1 MVKKRQLKLVTN
13 LTKLNSLTDTRLSTL
28 KNFLVVNTQ
37 GDTWKPIDE
46 VGVWKVQ
53 IIAELH
59 DSWLDADNTYIVESK
74 FEDAMSYMDALTMA
88 VRMFDE
94 EYMEDYT
101 IAPTETTACN
111 KLVSVKAIA
120 MTL

>member
-1 MVKKRQLKLVTN
+1 MARTRQIKLMTN
-13 LTKLNSLTDTRLSTL
+13 LTQLNNLGDTKISTL
-28 KNFLVVNTQ
+28 KNYLIANTK
-37 GDTWKPIDE
+37 GNSWKPLDE

-53 IIAELH
+53 ISYDLH
-59 DSWLDADNTYIVESK
+59 DSWLNADNTYIVESK
-74 FEDAMSYMDALTMA
+74 FEDSMSYMDALTMA

-101 IAPTETTACN
+101 IAPTEPNACN

>member
-1 MVKKRQLKLVTN
+1 MARTRQIKLMTN
-13 LTKLNSLTDTRLSTL
+13 LTQLNNLGDTKISTL
-28 KNFLVVNTQ
+28 KNYLIANTK
-37 GDTWKPIDE
+37 GNSWKPLDE

-53 IIAELH
+53 IVTDLH
-59 DSWLDADNTYIVESK
+59 DSWLNADNTYIVESK
-74 FEDAMSYMDALTMA
+74 FEDSMSYMDALTMA

-101 IAPTETTACN
+101 IAPTEATACN
-111 KLVSVKAIA
+111 KLISVKAIA

>member
-1 MVKKRQLKLVTN
+1 MARTRQIKLMTN
-13 LTKLNSLTDTRLSTL
+13 LTQLNNLGDTKISTL
-28 KNFLVVNTQ
+28 KNYLIANTK
-37 GDTWKPIDE
+37 GNSWKPLDE

-53 IIAELH
+53 IVTDLH
-59 DSWLDADNTYIVESK
+59 DSWLNADNTYIVESK
-74 FEDAMSYMDALTMA
+74 FEDSMSYMDALTIA
-88 VRMFDE
+88 VQMFDE

-101 IAPTETTACN
+101 IAPTEPNACN

>member
-1 MVKKRQLKLVTN
+1 MARTRQIKLMTN
-13 LTKLNSLTDTRLSTL
+13 LTQLNNLGDTKISTL
-28 KNFLVVNTQ
+28 KNYLIANTK
-37 GDTWKPIDE
+37 GNSWKPLDE

-53 IIAELH
+53 IVTDLH
-59 DSWLDADNTYIVESK
+59 DSWLNADNTYIVESK
-74 FEDAMSYMDALTMA
+74 FEDSMSYMDALTTA

-101 IAPTETTACN
+101 IAPTEVTACN
-111 KLVSVKAIA
+111 KLISVKAIA

>member
-1 MVKKRQLKLVTN
+1 MARTRQIKLMTN
-13 LTKLNSLTDTRLSTL
+13 LTQLNNLGDTKISTL
-28 KNFLVVNTQ
+28 KNYLIANTK
-37 GDTWKPIDE
+37 GNSWKPLDE

-53 IIAELH
+53 IITDLH
-59 DSWLDADNTYIVESK
+59 DSWLNADNTYIVESK
-74 FEDAMSYMDALTMA
+74 FEDSMSYMDALTMA

-101 IAPTETTACN
+101 IAPTEPNACN

>member
-1 MVKKRQLKLVTN
+1 MGKKHQIKLVTN
-13 LTKLNSLTDTRLSTL
+13 LTKLNDLKDAKLSAL
-28 KNFLVVNTQ
+28 KNFLVANTK
-37 GDTWKPIDE
+37 GNSWKPIDE

-101 IAPTETTACN
+101 IAPTEATACN
-111 KLVSVKAIA
+111 KLVSVKAVA

>member
-1 MVKKRQLKLVTN
+1 MGKKRQIKLVTN
-13 LTKLNSLTDTRLSTL
+13 LTKLNDLKDTKLSTL
-28 KNFLVVNTQ
+28 KNFLVANTK
-37 GDTWKPIDE
+37 GNSWKPIDE

-53 IIAELH
+53 VIAELH
-59 DSWLDADNTYIVESK
+59 DSWLDADNTYVVQST
-74 FEDAMSYMDALTMA
+74 FEDSMSYMDALTMA

-101 IAPTETTACN
+101 IAPTEATACN
-111 KLVSVKAIA
+111 KLISVKVIA

>member
-1 MVKKRQLKLVTN
+1 MDKKRQIKLVTN
-13 LTKLNSLTDTRLSTL
+13 LTKLKDLKDTKLSAL
-28 KNFLVVNTQ
+28 KNFLVANTK
-37 GDTWKPIDE
+37 GNSWKPIDE

-59 DSWLDADNTYIVESK
+59 DSWLDADNTYVVQST
-74 FEDAMSYMDALTMA
+74 FEDSMSYMDALAMA

-101 IAPTETTACN
+101 IEPTVATACN
-111 KLVSVKAIA
+111 KLISVKAVA

>member
-1 MVKKRQLKLVTN
+1 MGKKRQLKLVTN
-13 LTKLNSLTDTRLSTL
+13 LTKLNDLKDTKLSAL
-28 KNFLVVNTQ
+28 KNFLVANTK
-37 GDTWKPIDE
+37 GNSWKPIDE

-59 DSWLDADNTYIVESK
+59 DSWLDADNTYVVQST
-74 FEDAMSYMDALTMA
+74 FEDSMSYMDALTMA

-101 IAPTETTACN
+101 IAPTEPNACN

>member
-1 MVKKRQLKLVTN
+1 MGKKRQIKLVTN
-13 LTKLNSLTDTRLSTL
+13 LTKLNDLKDTKLSVL
-28 KNFLVVNTQ
+28 KNFLVANTK
-37 GDTWKPIDE
+37 GNSWKPIDE

-59 DSWLDADNTYIVESK
+59 DSWLDADNTYVVQST
-74 FEDAMSYMDALTMA
+74 FEDSMSYMDALAMA

-101 IAPTETTACN
+101 IAPTEATACN
-111 KLVSVKAIA
+111 KLISVKAIA

>member
-1 MVKKRQLKLVTN
+1 MARTRQIKLMTN
-13 LTKLNSLTDTRLSTL
+13 LTQLNNLGDTKISTL
-28 KNFLVVNTQ
+28 KNYLIANTK
-37 GDTWKPIDE
+37 GNSWKPLDE

-53 IIAELH
+53 IVTDLH
-59 DSWLDADNTYIVESK
+59 DSWLNADNTYIVESK
-74 FEDAMSYMDALTMA
+74 FEDSISYMDALTMA

-101 IAPTETTACN
+101 IAPTEATACN

>member
-1 MVKKRQLKLVTN
+1 MALTRQIKLMTN
-13 LTKLNSLTDTRLSTL
+13 LTQLNNLGDTKISTL
-28 KNFLVVNTQ
+28 KNYLIANTK
-37 GDTWKPIDE
+37 GNSWKPLDE

-53 IIAELH
+53 IVTDLH
-59 DSWLDADNTYIVESK
+59 DSWLNADNTYIVESK
-74 FEDAMSYMDALTMA
+74 FEDSMSYMDALTMA

-101 IAPTETTACN
+101 IAPTEPNACN

>member
-1 MVKKRQLKLVTN
+1 MVKKRQIKLVTN

-37 GDTWKPIDE
+37 GSTWKPIDE

-59 DSWLDADNTYIVESK
+59 DSWLDADNTYVVQST
-74 FEDAMSYMDALTMA
+74 FEERMSYIDALTMA

-101 IAPTETTACN
+101 IAPTEVTACN
-111 KLVSVKAIA
+111 KLISVKAIA